1 LFLYSDA
8 LIKSPGK
15 DGLPELKNVGLRQ
28 WVCKMKSQSGKEQPL
43 QILLD
48 KFYSYTEFPPQYGVT
63 AIWGGLNS

>member
-8 LIKSPGK
+8 LIESSGK
-15 DGLPELKNVGLRQ
+15 DGPPELKNIGLGH
-28 WVCKMKSQSGKEQPL
+28 WVCKMKLQSGKKQPL

-63 AIWGGLNS
+63 AIWGGLKS